1 MGPAKLTSVVIICCF
16 SVSAK
21 LARLGSRV
29 HLYNTWPACQSLTN
43 SSHRLRLSPCPPSA
57 HPLTSLSLSLSLS
70 LSHSLSHTLSLSHSL
85 TLSLSLARSV
95 DEPESLDL
103 QRTNG
108 APFDKKLEQQQFRE
122 QYRLWF
128 REPSLQERVCGQSF
142 VCRLCWKLSGRH
154 FYLLC
159 CHQYAG
165 EC

>member
-57 HPLTSLSLSLSLS
+57 HPLTSLSLSLSL
-70 LSHSLSHTLSLSHSL
+70 
-85 TLSLSLARSV
+85 ARSV

-142 VCRLCWKLSGRH
+142 VCRLCWKLSGCH

-159 CHQYAG
+159 CHQHAG
-165 EC
+165 GC